1 MNSCE
6 FFIWGIFFRG
16 LSLMVT
22 RIKIILLR
30 GFELYLNCGKRYRS
44 ANHFYFSNDCS
55 KDLRIFINCSVNLWF
70 SFFIRWISS
79 SWAIFISR
87 WFLSSSSKVF
97 WICWRLSRC
106 RAAASRFRL
115 RLRFRCCS
123 WKVKLRDKIETGWK
137 WTVFKLKE
145 VWWTVFKLKEVWFQ
159 RCFFLSCLTYFSQD
173 HSEGPSD

>member
-1 MNSCE
+1 MENE
-6 FFIWGIFFRG
+6 IVLQIF
-16 LSLMVT
+16 
-22 RIKIILLR
+22 
-30 GFELYLNCGKRYRS
+30 
-44 ANHFYFSNDCS
+44 FYFSNDCS

-123 WKVKLRDKIETGWK
+123 WKVILRDKIDSGWK
-137 WTVFKLKE
+137 CR
-145 VWWTVFKLKEVWFQ
+145 VFKLKEVWFQ
-159 RCFFLSCLTYFSQD
+159 KCFFLSCLTYFSQD
-173 HSEGPSD
+173 HSHGPSWFSWTIINDFVLNDSQNNLLELVSIRNQVFLALSPARKNLILYLV